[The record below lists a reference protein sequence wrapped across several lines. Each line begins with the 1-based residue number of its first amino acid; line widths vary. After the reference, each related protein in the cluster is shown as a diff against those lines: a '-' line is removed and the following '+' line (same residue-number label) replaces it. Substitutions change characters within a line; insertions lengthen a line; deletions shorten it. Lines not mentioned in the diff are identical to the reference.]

1 MKTRVLIADDHPLVR
16 LGMRSFL
23 ETEGDMDVVGEAV
36 NGQEAVELAVKEQ
49 PHVVLMDLLMPVMNG
64 IDATKAIKNASPG
77 IEVVILTSS
86 LDDERMVQAL
96 RAGALSY
103 ILKTTAADEVAETL
117 RRAARHESVL
127 DPAVQQTLL
136 GELRNPPGTKPWEE
150 LTDRERDV
158 LRGIA
163 AGRNNQEI
171 ADELGIGIKT
181 VKTHVSNIFLKL
193 DVMDRTQAAIYAIRN
208 HLD

>member
-1 MKTRVLIADDHPLVR
+1 MIRVLIADDHPLVR

-23 ETEGDMDVVGEAV
+23 ETEGDMTVVGEAV
-36 NGQEAVELAVKEQ
+36 NGQEAVELVTKQ
-49 PHVVLMDLLMPVMNG
+49 TPDVVLMDLLMPVMNG
-64 IDATKAIKNASPG
+64 IDATKLIRTQHPDT
-77 IEVVILTSS
+77 EVVILTSS

-103 ILKTTAADEVAETL
+103 ILKTTPAEAVAHTL
-117 RRAARHESVL
+117 RRASRHESVL
-127 DPAVQQTLL
+127 DPQVQQTLV
-136 GELRNPPGTKPWEE
+136 GELRSPTGPKPWEE
-150 LTDRERDV
+150 LTERERDV

-171 ADELGIGIKT
+171 ADQLGIGIKT

-193 DVMDRTQAAIYAIRN
+193 DVLDRTQAAIYAIRN

>member
-1 MKTRVLIADDHPLVR
+1 MIRVLIADDHPLVR
-16 LGMRSFL
+16 LGMRSYL
-23 ETEGDMDVVGEAV
+23 ETEEDIDIVGEAT
-36 NGQEAVELAVKEQ
+36 NGQEALDLTRAYQ
-49 PHVVLMDLLMPVMNG
+49 PDVILMDLLMPVMNG
-64 IDATKAIKNASPG
+64 IEATAAVRSLG
-77 IEVVILTSS
+77 LQTEVVILTSS

-103 ILKTTAADEVAETL
+103 ILKTTPAEEVADVL

-127 DPAVQQTLL
+127 DPQVQRTLV
-136 GELRNPPGTKPWEE
+136 GELRHPAAPKPWDD

-163 AGRNNQEI
+163 SGKNNQEI

-193 DVMDRTQAAIYAIRN
+193 DVLDRTQAAIYAIRN

>member
-1 MKTRVLIADDHPLVR
+1 MMIRVLIADDHPLVR

-23 ETEGDMDVVGEAV
+23 ETENDMAVVGEAT
-36 NGQEAVELAVKEQ
+36 NGQEAVDLVATES
-49 PHVVLMDLLMPVMNG
+49 PDVVLMDLLMPVMNG
-64 IDATKAIKNASPG
+64 IDATQLIRSQNPAT
-77 IEVVILTSS
+77 EVVILTSS

-103 ILKTTAADEVAETL
+103 ILKTTPAEEVANTL
-117 RRAARHESVL
+117 RRASRHESVL
-127 DPAVQQTLL
+127 DPQVQQTLV
-136 GELRNPPGTKPWEE
+136 GELRNPTGPKPWED
-150 LTDRERDV
+150 LTERERDV

-171 ADELGIGIKT
+171 ADGLGIGIKT

-193 DVMDRTQAAIYAIRN
+193 DVLDRTQAAIYAIRN